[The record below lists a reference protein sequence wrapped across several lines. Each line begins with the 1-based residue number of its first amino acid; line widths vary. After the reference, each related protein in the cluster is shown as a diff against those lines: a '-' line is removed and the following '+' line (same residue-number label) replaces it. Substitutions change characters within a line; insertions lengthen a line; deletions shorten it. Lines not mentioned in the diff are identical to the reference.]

1 MYEEIKAT
9 NSQMLCATPRF
20 IQPGVAKNHEFYEN
34 QKFVFL
40 KMNKKLQNLKKYLNC
55 NFFKIP
61 VLSVYNART
70 SSCCE
75 DGLVVPIGAC

>member
-34 QKFVFL
+34 QKFVFV
-40 KMNKKLQNLKKYLNC
+40 KMNKKLENLKN
-55 NFFKIP
+55 
-61 VLSVYNART
+61 
-70 SSCCE
+70 
-75 DGLVVPIGAC
+75 